1 MIVNANAIVQHV
13 IQNKNWNNK
22 TCKCESKKYHKHEKD
37 YSWNPSICICENKKY
52 LKGVVNTSMT
62 KGDETV
68 IVLNNWST
76 KKTNTITA
84 NVSSTA
90 LINWYGK
97 KVRDCYILQTVL
109 LIKIKLLIAFS
120 ICCYLIKYQPKHLL
134 PFRK

>member
-1 MIVNANAIVQHV
+1 MIENANAIVQHV

-37 YSWNPSICICENKKY
+37 YSWNRSICICENKKY

-97 KVRDCYILQTVL
+97 KVRDYYILHADL
-109 LIKIKLLIAFS
+109 LIMITLLTAVS
-120 ICCYLIKYQPKHLL
+120 ICCYLIQHRTKHLL
-134 PFRK
+134 PFHK